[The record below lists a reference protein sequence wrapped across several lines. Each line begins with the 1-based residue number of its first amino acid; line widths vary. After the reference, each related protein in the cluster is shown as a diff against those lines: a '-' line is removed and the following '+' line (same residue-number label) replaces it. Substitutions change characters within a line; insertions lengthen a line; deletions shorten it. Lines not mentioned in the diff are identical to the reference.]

1 MKTPFLLMAF
11 VAAMLTK
18 AQTFD
23 PAAIK
28 MYWKDKKGIPYMTF
42 ERLLKSNK
50 NIVFITGVGKFS
62 GAFTSMGLYIEN
74 GQLLHPIKTVQN
86 TKVNLEIQPS
96 GVFQINAS
104 GASIEPLQAKR
115 AYKNAIGAIQSGPML
130 VVDGRINAALPNRT
144 KVLRN
149 GVGIKKDGKVYFACF
164 EASMREFAEHF
175 QKEGCLNAL
184 ILESDHPDIWYNG
197 NSRNKFN
204 RFGPMIVAEKTNGNM
219 P

>member
-1 MKTPFLLMAF
+1 MKSRLLII
-11 VAAMLTK
+11 AMVSCLH
-18 AQTFD
+18 AECQFFD
-23 PAAIK
+23 ASSIK
-28 MYWKDKKGIPYMTF
+28 MYWKDSKGIPYMTF

-62 GAFTSMGLYIEN
+62 GAFSSIGLYIEN

-115 AYKNAIGAIQSGPML
+115 AYKNAIWAIQSGPML
-130 VVDGRINAALPNRT
+130 LIDGRINAALPN
-144 KVLRN
+144 KIKILRN
-149 GVGIKKDGKVYFACF
+149 GVGIKKNGKVYFACM

-204 RFGPMIVAEKTNGNM
+204 RFGPMIVAERSTLK
-219 P
+219 

>member
-1 MKTPFLLMAF
+1 MAL
-11 VAAMLTK
+11 AMTLFAK

-28 MYWKDKKGIPYMTF
+28 IYWKDSKGIPYMTF

-50 NIVFITGVGKFS
+50 NIELITGIGKFS
-62 GAFTSMGLYIEN
+62 GAFSSMGLYIEN
-74 GQLLHPIKTVQN
+74 GQLLHPIKAVQN
-86 TKVNLEIQPS
+86 TKVNMEIQPS

-115 AYKNAIGAIQSGPML
+115 TYKNAIGAIQSGPML
-130 VVDGRINAALPNRT
+130 LIDGRINAALPKRIKT
-144 KVLRN
+144 LRN

-175 QKEGCLNAL
+175 LNQGCQSAL
-184 ILESDHPDIWYNG
+184 YLESDHPDIWYNG

-204 RFGPMIVAEKTNGNM
+204 RFGPMIVVEKSTGK
-219 P
+219 

>member
-1 MKTPFLLMAF
+1 MKSRLLII
-11 VAAMLTK
+11 AMVSCLL
-18 AQTFD
+18 AECQIFD
-23 PAAIK
+23 ASSIK
-28 MYWKDKKGIPYMTF
+28 MYWKDSKGIPYMTF

-62 GAFTSMGLYIEN
+62 GAFSSIGLYIEN

-86 TKVNLEIQPS
+86 TKVNLEIQSS
-96 GVFQINAS
+96 GVFQVNAA

-115 AYKNAIGAIQSGPML
+115 AYKNAIWAIQSGPML
-130 VVDGRINAALPNRT
+130 LIDGRVNAALPNRT

-149 GVGIKKDGKVYFACF
+149 GVGIKKDGKVYFACM

-175 QKEGCLNAL
+175 LKQGCQSAL
-184 ILESDHPDIWYNG
+184 YLESDHPDIWYNG

-204 RFGPMIVAEKTNGNM
+204 RFGPMIVAEKSTGK
-219 P
+219 

>member
-1 MKTPFLLMAF
+1 MKSSLLII
-11 VAAMLTK
+11 AMLSCLH
-18 AQTFD
+18 AECQTFD
-23 PAAIK
+23 ASSIK
-28 MYWKDKKGIPYMTF
+28 MYWKDSKGIPYMTF

-130 VVDGRINAALPNRT
+130 VIDGRINAALPNRT

-149 GVGIKKDGKVYFACF
+149 GVGIKKDGKVYFAC
-164 EASMREFAEHF
+164 M
-175 QKEGCLNAL
+175 
-184 ILESDHPDIWYNG
+184 
-197 NSRNKFN
+197 
-204 RFGPMIVAEKTNGNM
+204 
-219 P
+219 

>member
-1 MKTPFLLMAF
+1 MKNSLLIMSMVAFLH
-11 VAAMLTK
+11 TK
-18 AQTFD
+18 CQTFD
-23 PAAIK
+23 ASNIK
-28 MYWKDKKGIPYMTF
+28 MYWKDNKGIPYMTF

-62 GAFTSMGLYIEN
+62 GAFSSIGLFIEN
-74 GQLLHPIKTVQN
+74 GQLLHPIKTIQN
-86 TKVNLEIQPS
+86 TKINLEIQPS
-96 GVFQINAS
+96 GVFHINAS
-104 GASIEPLQAKR
+104 GAFIDPLQSNR
-115 AYKNAIGAIQSGPML
+115 AYKNAIWAIQSGPML
-130 VVDGRINAALPNRT
+130 LIDGRINAALPNRT

-149 GVGIKKDGKVYFACF
+149 GVGIKRDGKVYFACM

-204 RFGPMIVAEKTNGNM
+204 RFGPMIVAEKSTGK
-219 P
+219 

>member
-1 MKTPFLLMAF
+1 MKNSLLIMSMVAFLH
-11 VAAMLTK
+11 TK
-18 AQTFD
+18 CQTFD
-23 PAAIK
+23 ASSIK
-28 MYWKDKKGIPYMTF
+28 MYWKDNKGIPYMTF

-62 GAFTSMGLYIEN
+62 GAFSSIGLFIEN
-74 GQLLHPIKTVQN
+74 GQLLHPIKTIQN
-86 TKVNLEIQPS
+86 TKINLEIQPS
-96 GVFQINAS
+96 GVFHINAS
-104 GASIEPLQAKR
+104 GAFIDPLQAKR
-115 AYKNAIGAIQSGPML
+115 AYKNAIWAIQSGPML
-130 VVDGRINAALPNRT
+130 LIDGRINAALPNRT

-149 GVGIKKDGKVYFACF
+149 GVGIKKDGKVYFACM

-204 RFGPMIVAEKTNGNM
+204 RFGPMIVAEKSTVK
-219 P
+219 